1 MPTKR
6 KHEQQ
11 MLPPESL
18 VARVRGEFSE
28 MPGLRLTLEQA
39 CHLWQLEVSVCETL
53 LGHLVRE
60 GFLYQTDGGFYITG
74 VTTRSRN

>member
-1 MPTKR
+1 MPAKR
-6 KHEQQ
+6 KREQQ
-11 MLPPESL
+11 MVPPESL
-18 VARVRGEFSE
+18 VARVPGEFSE

-39 CHLWQLEVSVCETL
+39 CRLWQLEISVCETL

-60 GFLYQTDGGFYITG
+60 GFLYQTDSGFYVTA